1 MIIYKATSDPD
12 TMYMHKA
19 MKDPDSVEFRK
30 VTKKEW
36 EYQLENGNF
45 TVMRAS
51 EITHDD
57 TVLPAVWQMIMK
69 RDIHTR
75 KINK

>member
-1 MIIYKATSDPD
+1 
-12 TMYMHKA
+12 MYMHKA

-69 RDIHTR
+69 WDIHTR